1 MATAAAMGAGLDW
14 KTSLQE
20 LGARTG
26 TGVPSYEVTATGPD
40 HAKHFAAVVKVGE
53 SVAGEGIGP
62 SKKVAEQMAAA
73 SAYEALLAAHP
84 EHAAG

>member
-1 MATAAAMGAGLDW
+1 
-14 KTSLQE
+14 
-20 LGARTG
+20 
-26 TGVPSYEVTATGPD
+26 VPCYEVTATGPD
-40 HAKHFAAVVKVGE
+40 HAKHFTAVVQVGDA
-53 SVAGEGIGP
+53 VIGRGIGP